1 MSAIVIVVILIAG
14 LWIYR
19 WITGVPLIT
28 LFHHE
33 YKMEKTAT
41 VLRSIE
47 NTNRWVFLTVE
58 DEEVVIK
65 EHTLGNVAKIYPS
78 VYELGIELDDNQE
91 WFEIEETDS
100 SKIAYL
106 KLPAIK
112 ILNPNG
118 INATKVNNV
127 YGNADDA
134 EKIAMQKEAEIK
146 LKRRAMSSANIEVA
160 KANAKKLF
168 DNLFGIL
175 GCDRVDIVWMG
186 RSSHKLRPEKDLC
199 LRPGSF
205 NPHWF

>member
-1 MSAIVIVVILIAG
+1 MNNIKRAIVIAVILMAG

-19 WITGVPLIT
+19 WITGVPLIS

-47 NTNRWVFLTVE
+47 NTNKWVFLTVE

-65 EHTLGNVAKIYPS
+65 EHTFGNVAKIYPS
-78 VYELGIELDDNQE
+78 VYELGIEVDDSLK
-91 WFEIEETDS
+91 WFVIEEVDS
-100 SKIAYL
+100 SKTAFL

-118 INATKVNNV
+118 IDATKVNNV
-127 YGNADDA
+127 YGDADDA

-146 LKRRAMSSANIEVA
+146 LKRRAMSPANIEVA

-175 GCDRVDIVWMG
+175 GCDKVDIVWTTPPNSKHQKVVLG
-186 RSSHKLRPEKDLC
+186 K
-199 LRPGSF
+199 
-205 NPHWF
+205 

>member
-1 MSAIVIVVILIAG
+1 MNKKRLIWSAIKIAVVLIAG
-14 LWIYR
+14 LCIYR

-65 EHTLGNVAKIYPS
+65 EHTFGNVAKIYPS
-78 VYELGIELDDNQE
+78 VYELGIEVDDNQE
-91 WFEIEETDS
+91 WFTIEETDS
-100 SKIAYL
+100 TKTARL
-106 KLPAIK
+106 RLPAIT
-112 ILNPNG
+112 ILNPDG

-127 YGNADDA
+127 YGDADDA

-146 LKRRAMSSANIEVA
+146 LKRRAMSAANIEVA
-160 KANAKKLF
+160 KKNAEKLF

-175 GCDRVDIVWMG
+175 GCDQVDIAWQD
-186 RSSHKLRPEKDLC
+186 K
-199 LRPGSF
+199 
-205 NPHWF
+205 PHSR

>member
-1 MSAIVIVVILIAG
+1 MNKIRLIKRAIVIAVILMVG

-19 WITGVPLIT
+19 WITGVPLIS

-47 NTNRWVFLTVE
+47 NTNKWVFLTVE

-65 EHTLGNVAKIYPS
+65 EHTFGNVAKIYPS
-78 VYELGIELDDNQE
+78 VYELGIEVDDSLK
-91 WFEIEETDS
+91 WFVIEEVDS
-100 SKIAYL
+100 SKTAFL

-118 INATKVNNV
+118 IDATKVNNV
-127 YGNADDA
+127 YGDADDA

-146 LKRRAMSSANIEVA
+146 LKRRAMSPANIEVA

-175 GCDRVDIVWMG
+175 GCDRVDIVWTTPPK
-186 RSSHKLRPEKDLC
+186 SKHKKVILGK
-199 LRPGSF
+199 
-205 NPHWF
+205 